1 MTFSILIAHY
11 NNWEYFQ
18 KCYQSITNQSYQNF
32 EVVIVDDYSV
42 DDSFQNLEILA
53 KSDSRIKLFRNSENK
68 KVGFTK
74 GRCVEEAIG
83 DICMFVD
90 PDDMICETALEDIKK
105 AYESNPSIIA
115 TYSKLELVDND
126 ANSKGIFKSTKKIVN
141 SDSKFFNIN
150 FEVAHLFSFK
160 RESYFK
166 TLGINPNLSSAV
178 DQDLYLKLYEIG
190 DFYFIDKILY
200 QYRLHDKGVSQD
212 KSKKEQLNTNWHQVL
227 LETCKRRNLKK
238 IDGKLIEEI
247 NNLPRF
253 IHAKENTFLKKIFKK
268 LFK

>member
-90 PDDMICETALEDIKK
+90 PDDMICETALEEIKN
-105 AYESNPSIIA
+105 AYESNPSVIA
-115 TYSKLELVDND
+115 TYSKLELVDKD
-126 ANSKGIFKSTKKIVN
+126 ANSKGVFKSTKKIVN

-200 QYRLHDKGVSQD
+200 QYRLHDKGVSQE

-227 LETCKRRNLKK
+227 LETFNRRGIKK
-238 IDGKLIEEI
+238 LYGKSIDEI
-247 NNLPRF
+247 AHLPKF
-253 IHAKENTFLKKIFKK
+253 IFEKENTFWKKFFRK
-268 LFK
+268 LS

>member
-1 MTFSILIAHY
+1 MLFSILIAHY

-18 KCYQSITNQSYQNF
+18 KCYQSIINQTYQNF
-32 EVVIVDDYSV
+32 EVIIVDDYSV

-53 KSDSRIKLFRNSENK
+53 KSDSRIKLFRNTENK

-74 GRCVEEAIG
+74 RRCVEEAAG

-105 AYESNPSIIA
+105 AYESNQYCIA
-115 TYSKLELVDND
+115 TYSKIELVDMNGYT
-126 ANSKGIFKSTKKIVN
+126 KGEFKSTEKIIN
-141 SDSKFFNIN
+141 SKLDFFNIN

-160 RESYFK
+160 REDYNK
-166 TLGINPNLSSAV
+166 TEGINHDLSSAV

-190 DFYFIDKILY
+190 EFYFIDKVLY

-212 KSKKEQLNTNWHQVL
+212 KSKKEFLNQNWNQVL
-227 LETCKRRNLKK
+227 LDTCKRRNIKK
-238 IDGKLIEEI
+238 LDGKIVDEI
-247 NNLPRF
+247 SNFSQF
-253 IHAKENTFLKKIFKK
+253 IYTRENTFIKKIIKK